1 MRRCRAAKTP
11 RWVWATT
18 ASAVVAVLAW
28 VALGPN
34 SGQRSEADASEASAE
49 VSPPIEPV
57 EAPEPLL
64 ADVEPALAFVNVH
77 VATDPAGARIMLGDG
92 SEACAAAPCTLAAER
107 GSTLVIRAKLGKRRG
122 RTAITPTQEETVLIE
137 LQAPKKSPPKPRK
150 AEAPKQK
157 RAKPARSSDLKVPEW
172 AQ

>member
-1 MRRCRAAKTP
+1 M
-11 RWVWATT
+11 
-18 ASAVVAVLAW
+18 
-28 VALGPN
+28 
-34 SGQRSEADASEASAE
+34 SGQRSEADANETSVE
-49 VSPPIEPV
+49 VSPLVEPA

-77 VATDPAGARIMLGDG
+77 IATDPAGARIMLDDG

-150 AEAPKQK
+150 AEAPKRK
-157 RAKPARSSDLKVPEW
+157 RKREKPARSSDLKVPEW